1 MKFASSKKVLEVA
14 ALASVVATVSSPAHA
29 YLDPGT
35 GSFVLQGLLA
45 TLAGGA
51 VALKFYW
58 DRLMGL
64 IGRGR
69 KTRMREPVATVENED
84 CKSI

>member
-1 MKFASSKKVLEVA
+1 MKFAGSKKVIEVA

-58 DRLMGL
+58 DRLLGL
-64 IGRGR
+64 VGRGKMTR
-69 KTRMREPVATVENED
+69 KREPAATVETED
-84 CKSI
+84 CKDL